1 MTCVEANKNILEKIG
16 REEGFKN
23 PEDIYDIDYITTA
36 EEIGSV
42 ASDVDIRLVS
52 EHAPETQVLIGEVKQ
67 FGVELSE
74 TYKQEFLK
82 ILEVYRAERRAIS
95 DKIVAFLEKKG
106 FSMPRI
112 TVADHAHAAEIFS
125 HLGFPRKHIAEDSL
139 LIVLN
144 LPKPLS
150 YFWWKGGEDWGDV
163 LAKQVGPSVIEWGY
177 FYRTLMPV
185 IWERVGYYETERDL
199 RFDRINHVGEHD
211 PEKFYYIWEVSRS

>member
-1 MTCVEANKNILEKIG
+1 MEANKNILEKIG

-112 TVADHAHAAEIFS
+112 TVAHHAHAA
-125 HLGFPRKHIAEDSL
+125 
-139 LIVLN
+139 VL
-144 LPKPLS
+144 S
-150 YFWWKGGEDWGDV
+150 
-163 LAKQVGPSVIEWGY
+163 
-177 FYRTLMPV
+177 
-185 IWERVGYYETERDL
+185 
-199 RFDRINHVGEHD
+199 
-211 PEKFYYIWEVSRS
+211 